1 MEDLLRFIVIFLQRQ
16 FFNTMATKYTNLN
29 KSPLNVKVETKGA
42 FKHLNNTWLEDQE
55 IVGTRVTCIIGET
68 LVDFNINEVEKFSA
82 ITFVK
87 I

>member
-1 MEDLLRFIVIFLQRQ
+1 
-16 FFNTMATKYTNLN
+16 MATKFANLD
-29 KSPLNVKVETKGA
+29 KSPLSVKLNTRGA
-42 FKHLNNTWLEDQE
+42 FAIYNDQWLEVQE
-55 IVGTRVTCIIGET
+55 IVGTRVTCIINQK